1 MYAAHA
7 TAAVSPSWL
16 QPSALRARLARATT
30 DPALLPNPRPIRNT
44 ARMIEKVY
52 TDAPSISDSNRV
64 QTTSAPSADNPD
76 NAIAT
81 YTRFNRHLR
90 IGCAHASRAVCTAQR
105 LGARFDSA

>member
-16 QPSALRARLARATT
+16 QPSALGARLARATT
-30 DPALLPNPRPIRNT
+30 APALLPNPRPIRNT

-64 QTTSAPSADNPD
+64 QTTSVASADSPD
-76 NAIAT
+76 SALAT
-81 YTRFNRHLR
+81 YTRFNRQTR
-90 IGCAHASRAVCTAQR
+90 IGCADASRVVCTAGR
-105 LGARFDSA
+105 CGARFDSA